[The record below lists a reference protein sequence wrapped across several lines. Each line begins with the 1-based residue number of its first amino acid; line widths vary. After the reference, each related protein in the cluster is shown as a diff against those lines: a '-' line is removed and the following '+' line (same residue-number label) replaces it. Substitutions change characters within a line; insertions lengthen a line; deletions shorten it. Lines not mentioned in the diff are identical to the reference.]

1 MLAIPDRTLEFAQ
14 MSSEFRASTPADADE
29 IAAFCRRVLAV
40 PAASRMFSPQH
51 MDWKYWRP
59 WPEGPASRSYVL
71 TRRDRI
77 VAHGAV
83 LPLVLE
89 CAPRPLRLMHL
100 YDWAAEPGAIGAG
113 AVLLGRIAALSD
125 AMLIVGGSALT
136 QRMAGPLGFTRR
148 GNVGLFA
155 WRGLA
160 SAALPANAL
169 PLTGASSVAARSA
182 LAISSCRR
190 TTPLLLN
197 YTHCPA
203 ARFEAFELQ
212 GSAPST
218 GFMLAFA
225 PAQAR
230 IVALW
235 SSSTDAADWLELVS
249 TAARSA
255 SFLAPGAEVV
265 CMANT
270 EVESSALS
278 AYGFRHCG
286 AVPMFVKVARGVL
299 PANPEIAF
307 QMLDGDVAFLH
318 HDEPYP
324 WS

>member
-1 MLAIPDRTLEFAQ
+1 
-14 MSSEFRASTPADADE
+14 MSSEFRASTPADAEE

-40 PAASRMFSPQH
+40 PAASRMFSSEH

-59 WPEGPASRSYVL
+59 WPDGPASRSYVL
-71 TRRDRI
+71 RRHDRI

-89 CAPRPLRLMHL
+89 CSPQPLHLTHL
-100 YDWAAEPGAIGAG
+100 YDWAAEPGAVGAG

-136 QRMAGPLGFTRR
+136 QRMAEPLGFTRR
-148 GNVGLFA
+148 EDVGLFA

-160 SAALPANAL
+160 SAALPANVL
-169 PLTGASSVAARSA
+169 PLTSASVVSERSPTARF
-182 LAISSCRR
+182 SCRR
-190 TTPLLLN
+190 TTPMLLN
-197 YTHCPA
+197 HTHCPVV
-203 ARFEAFELQ
+203 RFEAFQLT
-212 GSAPST
+212 GSASCT
-218 GFMLAFA
+218 GFMLSFA

-235 SSSTDAADWLELVS
+235 SSSPRPADWFELVS
-249 TAARSA
+249 SAARSA

-265 CMANT
+265 CMSNT
-270 EVESSALS
+270 EVESAALS
-278 AYGFRHCG
+278 AYGFRRCG
-286 AVPMFVKVARGVL
+286 AVPMFVKAARGVL
-299 PANPEIAF
+299 PAEPEIAF